1 MQGCDGSV
9 LMHATPTM
17 LGEKD
22 ALSNINSLRSFEV
35 VDEIKEA
42 LEERC
47 PGVVSCA
54 DIVVMA
60 ARDAVVLVR
69 ASPPLAPTARR
80 SVASLTTRW
89 CRRCD
94 GDAHAVSPAA
104 CRFPCEIQRYLS
116 PALSAVSSPDSSVST
131 PSAAWRFQCRF
142 QRFYSAAWR
151 FQCTTSRPSCSL
163 PTFSFSF
170 RIHREEKAF
179 P

>member
-9 LMHATPTM
+9 LMDATPTM

-80 SVASLTTRW
+80 SVASLNTR
-89 CRRCD
+89 
-94 GDAHAVSPAA
+94 
-104 CRFPCEIQRYLS
+104 
-116 PALSAVSSPDSSVST
+116 
-131 PSAAWRFQCRF
+131 
-142 QRFYSAAWR
+142 
-151 FQCTTSRPSCSL
+151 
-163 PTFSFSF
+163 
-170 RIHREEKAF
+170 
-179 P
+179 